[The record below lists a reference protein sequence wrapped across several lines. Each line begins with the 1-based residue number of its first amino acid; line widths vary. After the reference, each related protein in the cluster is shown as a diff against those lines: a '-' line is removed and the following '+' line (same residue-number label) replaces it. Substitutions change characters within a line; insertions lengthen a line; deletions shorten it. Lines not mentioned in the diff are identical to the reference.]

1 MFRFFIDNGSNMVA
15 AFKAINNN
23 EDDIS
28 ESDVDESDTD
38 SVILGIISRSRIRR
52 WDGYNERGG

>member
-1 MFRFFIDNGSNMVA
+1 MVA

-23 EDDIS
+23 EDDIA

-38 SVILGIISRSRIRR
+38 SVILGIISRSRIWR
-52 WDGYNERGG
+52 

>member
-1 MFRFFIDNGSNMVA
+1 MVA

-23 EDDIS
+23 EDDIA

-52 WDGYNERGG
+52 